1 MSQRLLRWRQILLF
15 SDRIYEYCP
24 VLRSQTTTVTPLPT
38 FSARPLQLSSLS
50 HGAVLRTLASNLWL
64 SLGTSHRCWGRL
76 CFWCT
81 LSKFRW
87 PAFRFQWRT
96 FWDRVNGVYG
106 IWKETL
112 SQKRAG
118 SHRNSR
124 IQVGQV
130 RVVRYQFGW
139 RYFPT
144 RLKRILK
151 TFCLIPA
158 R

>member
-1 MSQRLLRWRQILLF
+1 MSQRLLRCREILLF
-15 SDRIYEYCP
+15 SDQIYECCP
-24 VLRSQTTTVTPLPT
+24 ILRSQTTTITLLPT
-38 FSARPLQLSSLS
+38 FFAQPLQLSSLS

-64 SLGTSHRCWGRL
+64 SLGTFHRCWGRL

-81 LSKFRW
+81 LRKSRW
-87 PAFRFQWRT
+87 LAFRFQWRT
-96 FWDRVNGVYG
+96 FWNRNNGVCG
-106 IWKETL
+106 NWIETL

-118 SHRNSR
+118 SHQNWR

-130 RVVRYQFGW
+130 RVALYQFGW

-158 R
+158 Q